1 MPSTAHD
8 FAIMRFS
15 TDALP
20 ERDRAPMLCD
30 FYGPVIARLEI
41 EPMPD
46 QPLHF
51 EGAAWA
57 LPDLAVS
64 TLACSALRAR
74 RSRELIADGNDS
86 CVFSAIRSPGNT
98 IVQRGHE
105 ITPEGTGTLLSLA
118 DPFSCTAVGGI
129 AGGISVTVPRK
140 VLAASVPRLEDCF
153 GQTFPRSDALTLL
166 TGYVGLLEHDHLL
179 ASHDLRRLAVAH
191 VHDLVALALGASRD
205 AAEIAKGRGL
215 RAARLHAI
223 KADIRTSLG
232 EQGLSLTAIAARQGV
247 TPRYV
252 QALFADEGSTFSQF
266 LVAERLARVH
276 QMLCD
281 PLHVARTTSA
291 IAYDAGFGDLSHFNR
306 AFRRRY
312 GGTPSDVR
320 AAAKRQGT

>member
-1 MPSTAHD
+1 
-8 FAIMRFS
+8 MRFS
-15 TDALP
+15 TAALP

-30 FYGPVIARLEI
+30 FYGPGIARLEI
-41 EPMPD
+41 GPMPD
-46 QPLHF
+46 QPVHY
-51 EGAAWA
+51 EGVAWA

-74 RSRELIADGNDS
+74 RTRELIADGNDS
-86 CVFSAIRSPGNT
+86 CLFSAIRSPGNT

-105 ITPEGTGTLLSLA
+105 IATPEGAGTLLSLA
-118 DPFSCTAVGGI
+118 DPFACATTGAI
-129 AGGISVTVPRK
+129 ARGISVTVPRK

-153 GQTFPRSDALTLL
+153 GQVFPRSEALTIL
-166 TGYVGLLEHDHLL
+166 TGYVGLLERDHLL
-179 ASHDLRRLAVAH
+179 ASPDLRRLAVAH

-215 RAARLHAI
+215 RAVRLHAI
-223 KADIRTSLG
+223 KADIRASLG
-232 EQGLSLTAIAARQGV
+232 EQGLSLTAIAARHGV

-266 LVAERLARVH
+266 LVGERLARMH
-276 QMLCD
+276 QTLCD
-281 PLHVARTTSA
+281 PLHMARTTSS

-320 AAAKRQGT
+320 AAAKRERT